1 MLQFFYLIKS
11 KVCPLLYDIF
21 QSYEEDNH
29 NYYLWHLNFIDN
41 DGNMKITMKIM
52 S

>member
-1 MLQFFYLIKS
+1 MRQFFYLIKS

-29 NYYLWHLNFIDN
+29 NDYL
-41 DGNMKITMKIM
+41 
-52 S
+52 